1 MRGREKQ
8 KFSRADVQGQ
18 AFKKFYFCNGLK
30 SQTPNVTNYSRT
42 LFSTFEVEGVFLFL
56 LYITLTCYQAFC
68 CYYLQQ
74 AQACAFCRIQKTTFG
89 SKFFWP

>member
-42 LFSTFEVEGVFLFL
+42 LFSTFEVEGVF
-56 LYITLTCYQAFC
+56 
-68 CYYLQQ
+68 
-74 AQACAFCRIQKTTFG
+74 
-89 SKFFWP
+89 